1 MRKIR
6 FVINFNLNLF
16 IHLEVISGSIPQRF
30 SKKYA
35 LKYPEFFELAK
46 KFRWEFDPQVISW
59 SFKNEI
65 EKSNAF
71 EKGGIKFGKKIK
83 QIYEKAAKLYK
94 PYWEKEIEGK
104 LIRFKDKLEEKR
116 NQIEAIIEK
125 IENFTGIKFKP
136 MIKIYLVEA
145 LSEEYK
151 CGGEILD
158 DGIVIGIIKD
168 WDLAKVVITHELVH
182 LNIRERI
189 IQKIPFAYEKDRD
202 KINEALTDLITSFI
216 LEENIIEKETF
227 YLKLF
232 KPFFSNIRK
241 ISNFEKFISDIFKQ
255 TLHVKGD

>member
-1 MRKIR
+1 MRKIE
-6 FVINFNLNLF
+6 FVISFGLNLF
-16 IHLEVISGSIPQRF
+16 FHLEVISGSVPQRF

-59 SFKNEI
+59 DFKNEI

-83 QIYEKAAKLYK
+83 QIYKKAAKLYK
-94 PYWEKEIEGK
+94 PYWEKEIKRK
-104 LIRFKDKLEEKR
+104 LIRFKEKLEKKR
-116 NQIEAIIEK
+116 RQIEAIIKK
-125 IENFTGIKFKP
+125 IENFTGIRFKP
-136 MIKIYLVEA
+136 TIKIYLVEA

-168 WDLAKVVITHELVH
+168 WNFAKVIITHELVH

-202 KINEALTDLITSFI
+202 KINEALTILITFKI
-216 LEENIIEKETF
+216 LGKRTYRGETF
-227 YLKLF
+227 YIRLF
-232 KPFFSNIRK
+232 KPLFSRIRRISK
-241 ISNFEKFISDIFKQ
+241 FENFISN
-255 TLHVKGD
+255 TLVKALPTEI